1 MSLICIGIVH
11 GVPAGKATELLKN
24 ELEVLARS
32 LSIGVQFDGFFQE
45 PFIESY
51 EFHKGIFAFNIADN
65 FSYLNCEHLLR
76 ADWCNAEEESE
87 WGTLRE
93 RLNKINAMLRC
104 AYEYG
109 SQAEL
114 FIGESGDELDDFQQI
129 YTSLD
134 DMRDDIVAAYRE
146 AKMEPCVHLL
156 IRRHQKSYKCTI
168 DPESGES
175 SCKRVVQTFERETYE
190 IVKVTYG
197 GETITTTPTHP
208 FYVPEKGWT
217 EAIKLRAGDILVKNN
232 GEYVVVEKVQH
243 EILEAPITV
252 YNFEVEDYHTY
263 YVAASADSD
272 LFVLVHN
279 RCGTSYELSDNQL
292 RNFGHKGKTSGY
304 RVTHGSHEN
313 AMDFVLTQTNGLI
326 EYSPGKYVG
335 YNSRGVEFRIYP
347 RSGYTYTSIR
357 INGISGLKG
366 IKFIWDQ
373 QTTIL

>member
-11 GVPAGKATELLKN
+11 GVSAGKATELLKN

-76 ADWCNAEEESE
+76 ADWCNVEEESE

-156 IRRHQKSYKCTI
+156 IRRHQKSYKCSI

-175 SCKRVVQTFERETYE
+175 SYKRVVQTFERETYE

-208 FYVPEKGWT
+208 FYVPQRGWT

-243 EILEAPITV
+243 EILETPVIV
-252 YNFEVEDYHTY
+252 FNFEVEDYHT
-263 YVAASADSD
+263 
-272 LFVLVHN
+272 
-279 RCGTSYELSDNQL
+279 
-292 RNFGHKGKTSGY
+292 
-304 RVTHGSHEN
+304 
-313 AMDFVLTQTNGLI
+313 
-326 EYSPGKYVG
+326 
-335 YNSRGVEFRIYP
+335 
-347 RSGYTYTSIR
+347 
-357 INGISGLKG
+357 
-366 IKFIWDQ
+366 
-373 QTTIL
+373 

>member
-11 GVPAGKATELLKN
+11 GVSAGKATELLKN

-76 ADWCNAEEESE
+76 ADWFNVEEESE

-156 IRRHQKSYKCTI
+156 IRRH
-168 DPESGES
+168 
-175 SCKRVVQTFERETYE
+175 
-190 IVKVTYG
+190 
-197 GETITTTPTHP
+197 
-208 FYVPEKGWT
+208 
-217 EAIKLRAGDILVKNN
+217 
-232 GEYVVVEKVQH
+232 
-243 EILEAPITV
+243 
-252 YNFEVEDYHTY
+252 
-263 YVAASADSD
+263 
-272 LFVLVHN
+272 
-279 RCGTSYELSDNQL
+279 
-292 RNFGHKGKTSGY
+292 
-304 RVTHGSHEN
+304 
-313 AMDFVLTQTNGLI
+313 
-326 EYSPGKYVG
+326 
-335 YNSRGVEFRIYP
+335 
-347 RSGYTYTSIR
+347 
-357 INGISGLKG
+357 
-366 IKFIWDQ
+366 
-373 QTTIL
+373 

>member
-11 GVPAGKATELLKN
+11 GVSAGKATELLKN

-208 FYVPEKGWT
+208 FYVPQRGWT

-243 EILEAPITV
+243 EILETPVIV

-272 LFVLVHN
+272 VFVLVHN
-279 RCGTSYELSDNQL
+279 SCRLPKNGTTVSSSEALDMADDFLGSGYIELSPGRFVSADGL
-292 RNFGHKGKTSGY
+292 RQVRMKPDDLMGTHGGGPRINFDILLSKHKTS
-304 RVTHGSHEN
+304 HI
-313 AMDFVLTQTNGLI
+313 F
-326 EYSPGKYVG
+326 
-335 YNSRGVEFRIYP
+335 
-347 RSGYTYTSIR
+347 
-357 INGISGLKG
+357 
-366 IKFIWDQ
+366 FIDQ
-373 QTTIL
+373 GRTE